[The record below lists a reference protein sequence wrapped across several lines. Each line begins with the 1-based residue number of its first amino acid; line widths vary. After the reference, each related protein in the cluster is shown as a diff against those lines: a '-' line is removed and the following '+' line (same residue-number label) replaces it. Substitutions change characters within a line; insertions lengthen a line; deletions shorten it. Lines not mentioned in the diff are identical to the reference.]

1 MKYYTL
7 LLCTL
12 FLLVACK
19 SRQGSNTSVEISED
33 IPYVQMDDIGEIETQ
48 QSHPLPRMR
57 FKKINAPMREV
68 STIWNPFEK

>member
-48 QSHPLPRMR
+48 QSHPCLGCVLKDKRAYAGGFNYM
-57 FKKINAPMREV
+57 E
-68 STIWNPFEK
+68 PF